1 MKQRLAVAAILGVA
15 LVAFAGP
22 IKTWSAGEVITAN
35 DLNANFQHIHNL
47 MVGGHGARLVNS
59 DVSASAAISH
69 SKLATPA
76 LLPKAMGGIY
86 TACDGGT
93 CAWNVSSGFT
103 STITRAGTGQYAVT
117 FSSARA
123 NANYVPFVVPIGNG
137 VDAPSQTRCD
147 PTPTYATTGFNVLCR
162 YSDART
168 LTDAGPIDIAAD
180 IPFSVVV
187 FDNDN

>member
-1 MKQRLAVAAILGVA
+1 MKQRIAVAAILTIA

-22 IKTWSAGEVITAN
+22 IKSWTAGEVISAN

-76 LLPKAMGGIY
+76 LVPKAMGGLIV
-86 TACDGGT
+86 ACDGGT
-93 CAWNVSSGFT
+93 CAWNTSSGFS
-103 STITRAGTGQYAVT
+103 STISRAAAGQYALS
-117 FSSARA
+117 FSAARA
-123 NANYVPFVVPIGNG
+123 NTSYVPIIGVVGDG
-137 VDAPSQTRCD
+137 VNSSAHSQCY
-147 PTPTYATTGFNVLCR
+147 PVGTYGLNSFAVHCVRTVPDGGSER
-162 YSDART
+162 YFD
-168 LTDAGPIDIAAD
+168 DF
-180 IPFSVVV
+180 PFSVVV